1 MLTRISNPDLGSI
14 ELIPNE
20 ESASALP
27 GLALHQHRGARMAQG
42 TIDWQEYVSSDGL
55 LHRYSYS
62 LHPAAVLDHEQEAD
76 VLKLLVVTDG
86 ILQLQANGEDW
97 SLLPGTCCLFRSR
110 FFQLFLP
117 DHAKLNFLLY
127 NIEPLVK
134 RMDLG
139 LFTEGRF
146 QPTAK
151 MQSIVAEI
159 TQAPVLLGFPEK
171 WLSVQL
177 SHLLLAL
184 LEQME
189 QPVPVQEDKQLLR
202 QYALLADSYIR
213 QHLTEDLTTLQIAR
227 AVGLNECSLKQL
239 FSEQFGTGMAKRQN
253 HLRIMLAKDLLVQT
267 NKSVREIILEC
278 GYQREATFRENF
290 DKLTQLTPAE
300 YRKMYKK

>member
-1 MLTRISNPDLGSI
+1 MYHLKSSHLLTPTSNL
-14 ELIPNE
+14 
-20 ESASALP
+20 
-27 GLALHQHRGARMAQG
+27 
-42 TIDWQEYVSSDGL
+42 QEYATADGPL
-55 LHRYSYS
+55 LQYSF
-62 LHPAAVLDHEQEAD
+62 ACKEAVVLDQEQETNA
-76 VLKLLVVTDG
+76 LTLLLVTEGAVGLRTREDDWW
-86 ILQLQANGEDW
+86 LQA
-97 SLLPGTCCLFRSR
+97 GTCCLFRSR
-110 FFQLFLP
+110 LFQLCLP
-117 DHAKLNFLLY
+117 DHAKLQFLLY

-139 LFTEGRF
+139 VFTTGRF

-159 TQAPVLLGFPEK
+159 LQPPAPLGFPEK
-171 WLSVQL
+171 WYAVQL

-189 QPVPVQEDKQLLR
+189 QPAPVDEDKQLLR
-202 QYALLADSYIR
+202 QYALLADNYIR

-267 NKSVREIILEC
+267 NKSIRDIIQEC
-278 GYQREATFRENF
+278 GYLREATFRENF

>member
-1 MLTRISNPDLGSI
+1 MLTPTSNL
-14 ELIPNE
+14 
-20 ESASALP
+20 
-27 GLALHQHRGARMAQG
+27 
-42 TIDWQEYVSSDGL
+42 QEYATADGPL
-55 LHRYSYS
+55 LQYSF
-62 LHPAAVLDHEQEAD
+62 ACKEAVVLDQEQESDA
-76 VLKLLVVTDG
+76 LTLLLVTEGAVGLRTRED
-86 ILQLQANGEDW
+86 DW
-97 SLLPGTCCLFRSR
+97 SLQPGTCCLFRSR
-110 FFQLFLP
+110 LFQLCLP
-117 DHAKLNFLLY
+117 DHAKLQFLLY

-139 LFTEGRF
+139 VFTTGRF

-159 TQAPVLLGFPEK
+159 LQPPVPLGFPEK
-171 WLSVQL
+171 WYAVQL

-189 QPVPVQEDKQLLR
+189 QPAPVDEDKQLLR
-202 QYALLADSYIR
+202 QYALLADNYIR

-267 NKSVREIILEC
+267 NKSIRDIIQEC
-278 GYQREATFRENF
+278 GYLREATFRENF

>member
-1 MLTRISNPDLGSI
+1 MLTPTSNL
-14 ELIPNE
+14 
-20 ESASALP
+20 
-27 GLALHQHRGARMAQG
+27 
-42 TIDWQEYVSSDGL
+42 QEYATADGPLLQYSFACKEAVVLDQEQETDALTLLLVTEGAVGL
-55 LHRYSYS
+55 LTRE
-62 LHPAAVLDHEQEAD
+62 D
-76 VLKLLVVTDG
+76 
-86 ILQLQANGEDW
+86 DW
-97 SLLPGTCCLFRSR
+97 SLQAGNCCLFRSR
-110 FFQLFLP
+110 LFQLCLP
-117 DHAKLNFLLY
+117 DHAKLQFLLY

-139 LFTEGRF
+139 VFTTGRF

-159 TQAPVLLGFPEK
+159 LQPPSPLGFPEK
-171 WLSVQL
+171 WYAVQL

-189 QPVPVQEDKQLLR
+189 QPAPVDEDKQLLR
-202 QYALLADSYIR
+202 QYALLADNYIR

-267 NKSVREIILEC
+267 NKSIRDIIQEC
-278 GYQREATFRENF
+278 GYLREATFRENF